1 MGGTA
6 KHLLGMGLRL
16 TISAADLVVSV
27 THSLI
32 SARGISHFSGCGPR
46 GSGSI
51 R

>member
-6 KHLLGMGLRL
+6 KHLLGTGLRL

-27 THSLI
+27 THSLM
-32 SARGISHFSGCGPR
+32 ARGISHFSGSGPR

>member
-6 KHLLGMGLRL
+6 KHLLGMRLRL

-32 SARGISHFSGCGPR
+32 SARGISHFSGCGPAR
-46 GSGSI
+46 K